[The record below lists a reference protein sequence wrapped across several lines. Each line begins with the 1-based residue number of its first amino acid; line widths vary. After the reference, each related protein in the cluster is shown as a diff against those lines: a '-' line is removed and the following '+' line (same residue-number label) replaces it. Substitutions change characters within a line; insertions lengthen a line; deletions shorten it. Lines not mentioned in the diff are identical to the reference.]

1 VPVRIVAPETV
12 WELLEVAV
20 EVVRGRAGPEA
31 GRDLSEAEVFSVLV
45 EHFLEVWEAPG
56 LRPTQDERLLR
67 IAERDGWRCSV
78 PGCTSRRNL
87 AVHHIR
93 FRSHGGGDEDAN
105 LTLCCALHHLEG
117 IHGGRL
123 RVRGQAPG
131 RLVWELGLREREAPL
146 WQVRHGR
153 LVHGE

>member
-1 VPVRIVAPETV
+1 
-12 WELLEVAV
+12 V
-20 EVVRGRAGPEA
+20 EVVWGRAGVET
-31 GRDLSEAEVFSVLV
+31 GRELGEAEAFAELV

-56 LRPTQDERLLR
+56 LRPTQDERLYR
-67 IAERDGWRCSV
+67 IAERDGWRCAV

-93 FRSHGGGDEDAN
+93 FRSQGGGDEDEN
-105 LTLCCALHHLEG
+105 LTLCCATHHLEG
-117 IHGGRL
+117 IHQGRL

-131 RLVWELGLREREAPL
+131 RLVWELGLRGGEAPL

-153 LVHGE
+153 LVEAGKGADQN